1 MTQTQRLTLVEQQPR
16 GFFPFRKKA
25 PAPDMTLVGQYVLR
39 VADACIEQL
48 RCLPEEYQVKCWEL
62 VEEVLKDSERKR
74 RMYEEDQR

>member
-1 MTQTQRLTLVEQQPR
+1 MPETVRLKLVEQQPK
-16 GFFPFRKKA
+16 GFFFRKKT

-48 RCLPEEYQVKCWEL
+48 RCLPEEYQVKAWEL